1 MRAFE
6 NTLKVKDAAPAA
18 WPHRE
23 FSRFVTAGGMRWH
36 VQRAGCGPAVL
47 LIHGTGASTHT
58 WRDVLPLLA
67 QHYTVVAADLPGH
80 GFSDAGHGAR
90 SSIPGMSAGLSAL
103 LGELRIEPR
112 YYVGHSAGS
121 VVACRMALDRSAGP
135 RAIVSING
143 AFVPLGGAAQLLFSP
158 IARLISSNSLLP
170 RLLARRAGNVASV
183 ARMLGATGSQI
194 GREGVELYAR
204 LVQNPAHVAGAMA
217 MMGQWDLSGFERDL
231 PRLTA
236 PLALLVGENDRTVP
250 PHQAELIARRVA
262 GASVRR
268 LAGLGHLAHEEQPGL
283 LANEMLQIFA
293 RYQ

>member
-1 MRAFE
+1 
-6 NTLKVKDAAPAA
+6 VSDAAPAA

-23 FSRFVTAGGMRWH
+23 FSRFITAGGMRWH
-36 VQRAGCGPAVL
+36 VQRAGSGPAVL

-67 QHYTVVAADLPGH
+67 KDHAVLAVDLPGH
-80 GFSDAGHGAR
+80 GFSDSGRGAR
-90 SSIPGMSAGLSAL
+90 SSIGGMSAGLTAL
-103 LGELRIEPR
+103 LGELQVEPR
-112 YYVGHSAGS
+112 YYVGHSAGA
-121 VVACRMALDRSAGP
+121 VVACRMALDRSPGP

-158 IARLISSNSLLP
+158 MARLISSNSLLP
-170 RLLARRAGNVASV
+170 RLLARRAGNIESV
-183 ARMLGATGSQI
+183 ARMLAATGSHVS
-194 GREGVELYAR
+194 REGVELYAR

-217 MMGQWDLSGFERDL
+217 MMGQWDLSGFEREL

-236 PLALLVGENDRTVP
+236 PLALLVGENDRAVP

-293 RYQ
+293 RYP